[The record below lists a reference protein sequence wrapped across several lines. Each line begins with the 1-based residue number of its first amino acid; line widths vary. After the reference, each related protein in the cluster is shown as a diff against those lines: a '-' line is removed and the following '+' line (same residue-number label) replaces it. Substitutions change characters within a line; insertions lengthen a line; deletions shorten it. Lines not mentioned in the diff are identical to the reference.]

1 MFIYGNNNTLIK
13 ELYDSKLK
21 LEIIKMEL
29 MIVKEKNVNT
39 GCQIEERPVN
49 LKKSLQKLTF
59 NIFFNINFIKFQDG
73 FS

>member
-49 LKKSLQKLTF
+49 LKKSLQKF
-59 NIFFNINFIKFQDG
+59 
-73 FS
+73 

>member
-29 MIVKEKNVNT
+29 MIVKEKNVNK
-39 GCQIEERPVN
+39 

>member
-21 LEIIKMEL
+21 QEIIKMEL
-29 MIVKEKNVNT
+29 MIVKEKNVNK
-39 GCQIEERPVN
+39 